1 MPERPEQTGPVAVY
15 GVTGYTGRLVAE
27 ELERREAEFVL
38 AGRDA
43 GRLEA
48 LASTLGGEVRTA
60 AVSLD
65 DPAGLRELLEPCA
78 AVIACAGPF
87 TRLGEPV
94 VAAAADAGTHYL
106 DTTGEQPFIRL
117 VFDRYGERAADAGA
131 VLVPAMGFDYAPGDL
146 IAALTAAGMGPL
158 DELALAYT
166 VRGFGMSRG
175 TMHSGLLV
183 AAGGDVEYRDGAW
196 REPVGSVDRG
206 TWDFPPPVGEQRMI
220 RYPGGEQITV
230 PRHVEVGSVSTM
242 FSAATLLPSK
252 RLAPAAPVL
261 MPAVRLGMRTPL
273 RRALDTLIDRLPEG
287 PEPEARR
294 ASRFMVSCEA
304 RAGAAHRRGVV
315 TGEDVYGLTAATT
328 VHGALLAAAPG
339 YERRGALAPSQ
350 AFEPTAF
357 LDALGEF
364 GVEHEVEPLP
374 DEHQGGELSSELAGG
389 RVPPPPA

>member
-1 MPERPEQTGPVAVY
+1 MSSRVTIPTSSSPASTGSRRIRCWTISAAASSSAICGSPVTSGREAWSPTRSDSDRASASTRTVRSRSVIIAAGAPSGSRITTEPTFCSRMIRAISPASASPSHHGLRSGGMPERPEQTGPVAVY

-60 AVSLD
+60 SVSLD

-242 FSAATLLPSK
+242 F
-252 RLAPAAPVL
+252 
-261 MPAVRLGMRTPL
+261 
-273 RRALDTLIDRLPEG
+273 
-287 PEPEARR
+287 
-294 ASRFMVSCEA
+294 
-304 RAGAAHRRGVV
+304 
-315 TGEDVYGLTAATT
+315 
-328 VHGALLAAAPG
+328 
-339 YERRGALAPSQ
+339 
-350 AFEPTAF
+350 
-357 LDALGEF
+357 
-364 GVEHEVEPLP
+364 
-374 DEHQGGELSSELAGG
+374 
-389 RVPPPPA
+389 